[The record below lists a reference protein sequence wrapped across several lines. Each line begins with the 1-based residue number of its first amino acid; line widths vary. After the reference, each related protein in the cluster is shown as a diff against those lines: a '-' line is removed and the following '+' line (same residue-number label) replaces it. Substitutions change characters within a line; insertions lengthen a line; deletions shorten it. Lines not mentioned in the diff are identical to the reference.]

1 MLSESMV
8 RVRCVGDLRDGCMES
23 GFRRCSSL
31 PRKGVILSVYR
42 DVTVAIVCL
51 LVLYAALFLAVAGLI
66 DLTFR

>member
-1 MLSESMV
+1 MV
-8 RVRCVGDLRDGCMES
+8 RVRCAGDLHDGYIKERPDLETS
-23 GFRRCSSL
+23 ASSL

-51 LVLYAALFLAVAGLI
+51 LVLYAALFLVAVGLM